1 MKPGQKEKVNVPEDE
16 VLHLSQVCLHDPKPG
31 KNYLQVSVAD
41 KTLTFC
47 CLEKDKCEHNSLDL
61 FFGPDA
67 PTFINKGTSEVHL
80 SGYLEPMDDDGE
92 DDEGAE
98 APKVAVKEAKASP
111 KTGPAKA
118 EPAKTEAKKA
128 SPKAA
133 AKVPPA
139 AAEQDDE
146 DDDEEDEEEEE
157 GGEEEEMEKDEEEP
171 LKEPEDKAAAAK
183 QKAALEGLAKRK
195 AADGAQ
201 SAADKAA
208 PPAKKAKAAGAGASP
223 KASPKAA
230 PAASPKAGAA
240 KDSEYV
246 QQLTE
251 FLKAHGKTRFS
262 DLGSKV
268 KRPPGVP
275 KMKNVIDA
283 NKDKFVVVGDSVEL
297 KK

>member
-1 MKPGQKEKVNVPEDE
+1 MKPGQKEKVDVPEAE

-80 SGYLEPMDDDGE
+80 SGYLEPMDE
-92 DDEGAE
+92 DDEDDEDGE
-98 APKVAVKEAKASP
+98 EVVASKPAAKEAKAAA
-111 KTGPAKA
+111 KGAKA
-118 EPAKTEAKKA
+118 EPAKAETKKA

-133 AKVPPA
+133 AKAPPA
-139 AAEQDDE
+139 AAKQDEGEDE
-146 DDDEEDEEEEE
+146 DEDEEE
-157 GGEEEEMEKDEEEP
+157 GGEEEDMEEDEEEEP
-171 LKEPEDKAAAAK
+171 LDEPEDKAAAAK
-183 QKAALEGLAKRK
+183 QKAALAGLAKRK
-195 AADGAQ
+195 AADSAQ
-201 SAADKAA
+201 NAADKAV
-208 PPAKKAKAAGAGASP
+208 PPAKKAKAAGAAASP

-230 PAASPKAGAA
+230 PAASPKAEAA

-246 QQLTE
+246 QQLAE
-251 FLKAHGKTRFS
+251 FLKAHGKTRLS

-275 KMKNVIDA
+275 KMKNVIEA
-283 NKDKFVVVGDSVEL
+283 NKDKFVVSGDSVEL